1 MQGRILVRYIQ
12 MKNPFTEELVVV
24 LWCVLCGCASG
35 IWYDFFKA
43 IRKTGVNS
51 IISCFLFFST
61 IISKPLFL
69 SCVIIVYSV
78 LFVANDGVL
87 RWYEFFFIAFGFLL
101 YRWLLSELIVF
112 IWRKLFDLF
121 KGVLKVLF
129 LPLKIM
135 CKTAE
140 KYKKTKLGRFIRRIF
155 KKQL

>member
-1 MQGRILVRYIQ
+1 

-51 IISCFLFFST
+51 IFAVT
-61 IISKPLFL
+61 IQDVVFWIAETVL
-69 SCVIIVYSV
+69 VYSV

-101 YRWLLSELIVF
+101 YRWLLSELVLF

-129 LPLKIM
+129 LPLKIL

-155 KKQL
+155 KKQR